1 MNVGSL
7 LRDRFGDAGARRV
20 GIGVL
25 FVVLGYAASSVLFV
39 IGGLDGIDVAVLLQA
54 ATSPVFSGATYL
66 AYKESHRLIGPLA
79 TMPAVGGAL
88 HGFMTLGSTT
98 AGFGLLL
105 VGSATGVWAVLGYA
119 LGTALQWRRNYARV
133 PEDEVFRACGLV
145 AVCGS
150 AVGIAYLLFWGTVV
164 IGLGDVLQ

>member
-1 MNVGSL
+1 MKIRSL
-7 LRDRFGDAGARRV
+7 LWERFADARARKAV
-20 GIGVL
+20 IGLL
-25 FVVLGYAASSVLFV
+25 FVVLGYAASSVLYV
-39 IGGLDGIDVAVLLQA
+39 IGGLDGIDVAALLQA

-66 AYKESHRLIGPLA
+66 AYKESARLIGPLA
-79 TMPAVGGAL
+79 AAPALGGIL
-88 HGFMTLGSTT
+88 HEFVALGSTT

-119 LGTALQWRRNYARV
+119 AGTSLRWHRDYDRV

-145 AVCGS
+145 AVCGF
-150 AVGIAYLLFWGTVV
+150 AVGITYLFFWGTVV